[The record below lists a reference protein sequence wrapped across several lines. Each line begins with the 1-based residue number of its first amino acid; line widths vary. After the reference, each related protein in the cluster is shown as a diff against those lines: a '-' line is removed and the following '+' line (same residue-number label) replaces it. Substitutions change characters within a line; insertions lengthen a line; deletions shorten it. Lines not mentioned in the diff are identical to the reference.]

1 MLSIIE
7 NSRIQKFIWK
17 TVENWHTFWQAKLKN
32 WHAKLNNWHI
42 FGTFIG
48 TFARKNEK
56 LARV

>member
-32 WHAKLNNWHI
+32 WHI